1 MTTPTEL
8 SESVVT
14 PHAMAGPEGRR
25 NLPFA
30 LSGLGSSGEG
40 DTRTLYHAMEIVLFN
55 AFLKF
60 PSSVLR
66 NKALD

>member
-30 LSGLGSSGEG
+30 LLGLGSSGEG
-40 DTRTLYHAMEIVLFN
+40 DTSTLYHAMEIVRLPSLMHFSSFLLLF
-55 AFLKF
+55 
-60 PSSVLR
+60 
-66 NKALD
+66 